1 MKEEQ
6 QMPKA
11 TQTIKDKQYV
21 YEYKSIWNKQKQHSE
36 QKRNYI
42 STITNGTFTPNK
54 KHQLQQ
60 QLNKQQTP
68 TKQDNPPQNPTKN
81 PKRLFTGTTYLL
93 DKITEKL
100 GINTDLQQCFP
111 KIHKK
116 IQSLTYYLT
125 LEPNSP
131 IYRFKKWANTHQH
144 PYQKNIPSQKTSQLL
159 PMITE
164 ETKTEFFQKQANH
177 RIETEYL
184 FYDTTSISSYS
195 EQLKQAKYGKNKD
208 GDNLAQ
214 INLALLLGQSS
225 GLPVYYRKL
234 PGNITDVM
242 TIQNLLAGIKYL
254 DLKNT
259 KLVLDRGFYS
269 AFNVNALFKA
279 NYEFV
284 IGAKISLKF
293 IQKQLE
299 GMRADFNRRENYNA
313 ATGLFIKSQ
322 VMDWPYEEKVG
333 GGGKGG
339 VGVKEVRRVFVH
351 IYFNDQLATDERL
364 RFNKMLDVLEEELLS
379 GKRSVERE
387 KSYDKYFDDV
397 LLSDGGVGVRAK
409 QSVIDLVCRNFG
421 FFVLLSNVVV
431 DPVLALEVYRSRDL
445 IEKAFCDLKDR
456 LSMRRTSVSSE
467 ECLEGK
473 LFLQFVG
480 LIYLSFVKGAMDKAG
495 LFKSY
500 TMQELFDELDVIEVF
515 QLPGGATYFGEITG
529 KQRDLYA
536 ALGVEPPS

>member
-1 MKEEQ
+1 
-6 QMPKA
+6 
-11 TQTIKDKQYV
+11 
-21 YEYKSIWNKQKQHSE
+21 NKQKQRSE

-42 STITNGTFTPNK
+42 GTITNGTFTPNK

-60 QLNKQQTP
+60 QLNNQQQKQT
-68 TKQDNPPQNPTKN
+68 TNNNDQNPTKT

-100 GINTDLQQCFP
+100 GINTDLKQCFP
-111 KIHKK
+111 TIHKE
-116 IQSLTYYLT
+116 ILSLTYYLT
-125 LEPNSP
+125 LEPTSP
-131 IYRFKKWANTHQH
+131 IYRFKKWANTHEH
-144 PYQKNIPSQKTSQLL
+144 PNGKDIPSQRSSELL
-159 PMITE
+159 SMITE
-164 ETKTEFFQKQANH
+164 DAKMNFFQKQANR

-184 FYDTTSISSYS
+184 FYDSTSISSYS

-214 INLALLLGQSS
+214 INLALLLGQNS

-242 TIQNLLAGIKYL
+242 TIQNLLAGIKYF
-254 DLKNT
+254 DLKKL

-269 AFNVNALFKA
+269 AFNVNALFRA

-299 GMRADFNRRENYNA
+299 GVRAGFNRRENYNA

-322 VMDWPYEEKVG
+322 VMDWPYEETTVG
-333 GGGKGG
+333 GDGKKVVV
-339 VGVKEVRRVFVH
+339 VGEVRRVFVH
-351 IYFNDQLATDERL
+351 LYFNDQLAVDERL
-364 RFNKMLDVLEEELLS
+364 RFNKLLDVLEEELLS
-379 GKRSVERE
+379 GKRKVEHE
-387 KSYDKYFDDV
+387 KSYERYFDVV
-397 LLSDGGVGVRAK
+397 LSSNGGVGVLVRPK
-409 QSVIDLVCRNFG
+409 QSAIDLACRDFG

-431 DPVLALEVYRSRDL
+431 DPVLALCVYRSRDL

-456 LSMRRTSVSSE
+456 LNMRRTSVSSE
-467 ECLEGK
+467 ENLEGK

-480 LIYLSFVKGAMDKAG
+480 LIYLSFVKGAMDRAG

-500 TMQELFDELDVIEVF
+500 TMQELFDELDVIEMF
-515 QLPGGATYFGEITG
+515 QLPGEAAYFGEITE
-529 KQRDLYA
+529 KQRDLYT

>member
-1 MKEEQ
+1 
-6 QMPKA
+6 MPKA
-11 TQTIKDKQYV
+11 TQTIKGKQYV
-21 YEYKSIWNKQKQHSE
+21 YEYKSTWNKQKQRSE

-42 STITNGTFTPNK
+42 GTITNGTFNPNK

-60 QLNKQQTP
+60 ELNKQQQTP
-68 TKQDNPPQNPTKN
+68 PPQQQDNPPNPTKT
-81 PKRLFTGTTYLL
+81 PKRTFTGATYLL

-100 GINTDLQQCFP
+100 GIDTDLKTCFP
-111 KIHKK
+111 TIHKE
-116 IQSLTYYLT
+116 ILSLTYYLT

-131 IYRFKKWANTHQH
+131 MYRFKKWANTHQH
-144 PYQKNIPSQKTSQLL
+144 PYQKDIPSQKTSQLL

-164 ETKTEFFQKQANH
+164 DTKMNFFQKQANR

-184 FYDTTSISSYS
+184 FYDNTSISSYS

-208 GDNLAQ
+208 QDNLAQ

-254 DLKNT
+254 DLKKI

-279 NYEFV
+279 HYEFV

-299 GMRADFNRRENYNA
+299 GVRADFNRRENYNA

-322 VMDWPYEEKVG
+322 VMDWPCEENSVG
-333 GGGKGG
+333 AEEVT
-339 VGVKEVRRVFVH
+339 VGETRRVYVH

-379 GKRSVERE
+379 GKRRVERE
-387 KSYDKYFDDV
+387 KSYERYFDVV
-397 LLSDGGVGVRAK
+397 LLPDGGVGVRAK
-409 QSVIDLVCRNFG
+409 QSVIDLACRNFG
-421 FFVLLSNVVV
+421 FFVLLSNVVA
-431 DPVLALEVYRSRDL
+431 DPLEALCVYRSRDL

-467 ECLEGK
+467 ENLEGK

-480 LIYLSFVKGAMDKAG
+480 LIYLSYVKRAMDKAG

-500 TMQELFDELDVIEVF
+500 TMQELFDELDVIE
-515 QLPGGATYFGEITG
+515 QYELPGEAAYFGEITN
-529 KQRDLYA
+529 KQRDLYT